1 MNLDWVFNL
10 PPTVAEIW
18 QSYFFQKI
26 AFLFEI
32 AILFCKITFFLWN
45 PDFFI
50 VNLIFSFSRSRIPSF
65 TTRSSFTYNLVFL
78 FHAGNEFNVVWIG
91 PVATR
96 RLRSDHGLIAMVTS
110 WPRLFIAVAWH
121 AMSLVCDVRVCLRCS
136 LWEHFVWACLRSP
149 PIGMRDCV
157 IALLLRDCAKM
168 KKIITCLRN
177 RPPCVICERLFL
189 CARWREKPFLICV
202 MAWKKVRDYVKM
214 EKMIRLYNE

>member
-1 MNLDWVFNL
+1 MPLFTRYVGDI
-10 PPTVAEIW
+10 TVAEIW

-78 FHAGNEFNVVWIG
+78 FHAGNEFNVVWIR

-110 WPRLFIAVAWH
+110 WPRLFISLAWH
-121 AMSLVCDVRVCLRCS
+121 VMSLLCPYWYTRFSFYKNILYKNIEAEI
-136 LWEHFVWACLRSP
+136 LWKYFP
-149 PIGMRDCV
+149 
-157 IALLLRDCAKM
+157 KM
-168 KKIITCLRN
+168 KKEKSLIKLIYSTWS
-177 RPPCVICERLFL
+177 
-189 CARWREKPFLICV
+189 ARSRQSF
-202 MAWKKVRDYVKM
+202 
-214 EKMIRLYNE
+214 

>member
-1 MNLDWVFNL
+1 MEFGKISSTI
-10 PPTVAEIW
+10 TVAEIW

-78 FHAGNEFNVVWIG
+78 FHAGNEFNVVWIR

-149 PIGMRDCV
+149 HRY
-157 IALLLRDCAKM
+157 AWLREWPFVVAW
-168 KKIITCLRN
+168 LREN
-177 RPPCVICERLFL
+177 
-189 CARWREKPFLICV
+189 EKNY
-202 MAWKKVRDYVKM
+202 YV
-214 EKMIRLYNE
+214 LA